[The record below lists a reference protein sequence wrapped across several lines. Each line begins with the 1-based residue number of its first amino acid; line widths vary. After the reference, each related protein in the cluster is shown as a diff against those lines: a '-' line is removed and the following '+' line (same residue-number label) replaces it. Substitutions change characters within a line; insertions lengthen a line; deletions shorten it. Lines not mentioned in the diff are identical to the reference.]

1 MYIQENAQTANV
13 QLEEFLEM
21 EHNQTKKEDL
31 YWPSSS
37 SRVPPSS
44 PASPREQ
51 ALPLPSDP

>member
-1 MYIQENAQTANV
+1 
-13 QLEEFLEM
+13 M

-44 PASPREQ
+44 PAFPKEQ